1 MRQKILTKLI
11 AIRLDSKTDQEL
23 KRLATKEGKN
33 KSEMIRILINNEVR
47 NSLRENVNCD
57 QIK

>member
-1 MRQKILTKLI
+1 MRQKNLTQLI
-11 AIRLDSKTDQEL
+11 AVRLDPKTNQHL

-33 KSEMIRILINNEVR
+33 KSEMIRILIKKEVN
-47 NSLRENVNCD
+47 NSLCENVNCD